1 MDKKLVIKELS
12 AKRGLTLKELAE
24 RVGVTANMLSMASNG
39 NTGLSMKILFAIA
52 DELNVSVGELF
63 SDYKGYQSRCFCPK
77 CGAMLEVRLVE
88 DGHSEAEQ
96 Q

>member
-1 MDKKLVIKELS
+1 MEQKLRIKELCKLKGVALGKLATEIGMTQNALS
-12 AKRGLTLKELAE
+12 YIVNEKVSTSYSTLIKIAE
-24 RVGVTANMLSMASNG
+24 VLG
-39 NTGLSMKILFAIA
+39 
-52 DELNVSVGELF
+52 VSVGELF
-63 SDYKGYQSRCFCPK
+63 SDYEPKFYCPK